1 MSRTK
6 IVKGKDPMRAVDALY
21 ATGPDAPS
29 IAAAQSRLRAA
40 LCAHAPQVY
49 YDLLPR
55 SPLGAVYLAAGPDGL
70 LAVGL
75 ATDEP
80 GFVRRVA
87 RRTGATPVRSTERL
101 RHARQQVDEYLRGK
115 RTALEI
121 DVDLSR
127 VTPFQRA
134 VLEAARRIPR
144 GTVITY
150 GEMAARLR
158 RPRAGRAVGQA
169 LAHNPVP
176 ILVPC
181 HRVVSAGGEL
191 RGYLGDRVGLKARLL
206 KLEGVP
212 MLGDRCRIGGRSG
225 AER

>member
-6 IVKGKDPMRAVDALY
+6 IVKAKDPMQAVDALY
-21 ATGPDAPS
+21 AAGPS
-29 IAAAQSRLRAA
+29 GTTVAAAQSRLRAA
-40 LCAHAPQVY
+40 LRAQAPQVY
-49 YDLLPR
+49 YDVLPR
-55 SPLGAVYLAAGPDGL
+55 STLGAVYLAAGPDGL

-75 ATDEP
+75 ATNEP

-87 RRTGATPVRSTERL
+87 RRTGAMPVRSTERL

-115 RTALEI
+115 RSAMQI
-121 DVDLSR
+121 DVDLSQ

-181 HRVVSAGGEL
+181 HRVVSSGGEL
-191 RGYLGDRVGLKARLL
+191 RGYLGDRIGLKARLL

-212 MLGDRCRIGGRSG
+212 MLGNRCRIAGRSG
-225 AER
+225 AGR